1 LQGVDL
7 CVGALLSGAMT
18 ATARD
23 VDVTTFTDEA
33 TADAA
38 DQRSTADSW
47 DATFCEVGFARIVGH
62 GVPAELVAE
71 IRAAA
76 RAFFFRPE
84 DEKMRYHRPATTHT
98 RSVGSFVP
106 LWSSLAQGG
115 HDDPLEGYT
124 FHRPRDG
131 WLHLDDPALDHPPEI
146 ASVAA
151 RYGHALEEVSH
162 TLHRLSAAALQL
174 PPDYFDT
181 PAGTSPA
188 SLLVLSHYPPL
199 SDVWAREPEKP
210 RYRAHSDYTG
220 FTLLL
225 QDETDHGGPSADA
238 AEAEADGG
246 GGLEIDIDGRWTPV
260 APRPDSF
267 IVNIGDLFE
276 LWTNKRWRS
285 TPHRVASPRA
295 GSAAAA
301 RSRVTAML
309 FTGPCLETIVQPA
322 PTCGAPLFA
331 TMTAREHLT
340 AMATSQ
346 SKERQ

>member
-1 LQGVDL
+1 M
-7 CVGALLSGAMT
+7 A
-18 ATARD
+18 ATALD
-23 VDVTTFTDEA
+23 VDVAPFTDEA

-38 DQRSTADSW
+38 VLQSTADSW
-47 DATFCEVGFARIVGH
+47 DATFRVVGFARIVGH

-71 IRAAA
+71 LRAAA
-76 RAFFFRPE
+76 RAFFFKPDE
-84 DEKMRYHRPATTHT
+84 EKMRYHRPATTHA
-98 RSVGSFVP
+98 RSAGSFVP

-199 SDVWAREPEKP
+199 SDVWARDAEKP

-225 QDETDHGGPSADA
+225 QDETDHGGP
-238 AEAEADGG
+238 
-246 GGLEIDIDGRWTPV
+246 R
-260 APRPDSF
+260 PRPRP
-267 IVNIGDLFE
+267 N
-276 LWTNKRWRS
+276 
-285 TPHRVASPRA
+285 PSP
-295 GSAAAA
+295 SPNPK
-301 RSRVTAML
+301 SE
-309 FTGPCLETIVQPA
+309 P
-322 PTCGAPLFA
+322 
-331 TMTAREHLT
+331 
-340 AMATSQ
+340 
-346 SKERQ
+346 

>member
-1 LQGVDL
+1 M
-7 CVGALLSGAMT
+7 A

-23 VDVTTFTDEA
+23 VDVTPFTDEA
-33 TADAA
+33 TADDA

-71 IRAAA
+71 VRAAA

-98 RSVGSFVP
+98 RSAGSFVP

-276 LWTNKRWRS
+276 LWTNRRWRS

-309 FTGPCLETIVQPA
+309 FTGPSLETVVQPA
-322 PTCGAPLFA
+322 PTCGAPLFP

-346 SKERQ
+346 SKESHQPVERSYAQCEESR